1 MPIFSE
7 ASELGFSS
15 FSGDQGW
22 HLKQL
27 THTGHCPLA
36 RTCPGA
42 QLVLPHL
49 TAVEGLLGC
58 VSPTSFGL
66 PEVSV
71 KSPCNSH
78 MVSELSN
85 PSACPLSFLASPVCP
100 DHQVLASLMQ
110 PPGTGNPQFP
120 GGAPSP
126 SSASLERLPSFM
138 AAGPP
143 PPVFQQ
149 AVCLPVPTSPGGSR
163 PPPQFLP
170 RDVVLLQCPL
180 CVETPSSSSPAPA
193 ALPCRDTCPC
203 LLSCTHPAT
212 KHSAFFGS
220 PAELNISHLFL

>member
-15 FSGDQGW
+15 FSGDRGW

-143 PPVFQQ
+143 PPCSSRQCASPSPPLLGAADPRHSSCPVMWSCCNVPSVWRPRPPPRQHLLPCP
-149 AVCLPVPTSPGGSR
+149 AGIRAPASCPVPTL
-163 PPPQFLP
+163 PPSIRHFL
-170 RDVVLLQCPL
+170 
-180 CVETPSSSSPAPA
+180 A
-193 ALPCRDTCPC
+193 ALQ
-203 LLSCTHPAT
+203 S
-212 KHSAFFGS
+212 
-220 PAELNISHLFL
+220 